1 MMKLTIKKFQEL
13 QAITTM
19 EMSEFDKAQK
29 LVECLTDKTTEQV
42 EAMPLH
48 KFDKLCKEL
57 KQLFD
62 INVEKL
68 QNSKPKA
75 LIVANGKP
83 YHLNFNI
90 MQHPFN
96 AGRYVE
102 IATFATDTIGNMHN
116 ILASMATPLKWSWR
130 KMKYVKLEFDATKH
144 EEYANDMLYA
154 DFEHAY
160 HASVFFYLVFM
171 HSIKSSKDYL
181 IAEMTMSGVKEE
193 MAVEYIET
201 LLKVLAG
208 CITAKWYQNLKQ
220 SL

>member
-1 MMKLTIKKFQEL
+1 MKLTIKKFQEL
-13 QAITTM
+13 QAITIM

-29 LVECLTDKTTEQV
+29 LVECLTDKSTDEV
-42 EAMPLH
+42 EAMPLQ

-57 KQLFD
+57 KKLFD
-62 INVEKL
+62 INIEKL

-90 MQHPFN
+90 MQPPFN

-102 IATFATDTIGNMHN
+102 VATFATDTIGNMHN
-116 ILASMATPLKWSWR
+116 ILASMVTPLKWNWL
-130 KMKYVKLEFDATKH
+130 KMRYVKLPYDATKH
-144 EEYANDMLYA
+144 EQYANDMLYA

-160 HASVFFYLVFM
+160 HASVFFYLVFTN
-171 HSIKSSKDYL
+171 SIRNSKGYL
-181 IAEMTMSGVKEE
+181 VAEMTMKGVEQE

-201 LLKVLAG
+201 LLKVLDG
-208 CITAKWYQNLKQ
+208 CITQRWYQNLKQ

>member
-13 QAITTM
+13 QAISSL
-19 EMSEFDKAQK
+19 EMPEFDKAQK
-29 LVECLTDKTTEQV
+29 LVECLTDKTTEEV
-42 EAMPLH
+42 EAMPLY

-57 KQLFD
+57 KQIFD
-62 INVEKL
+62 INIEKL

-130 KMKYVKLEFDATKH
+130 KMRYVVLQYDATKH
-144 EEYANDMLYA
+144 EQYANDMLYA

-160 HASVFFYLVFM
+160 HSSVFFYLVFI

-181 IAEMTMSGVKEE
+181 VAEMIMSGVSQEE
-193 MAVEYIET
+193 AVESIET
-201 LLKVLAG
+201 LLKVLYG
-208 CITAKWYQNLKQ
+208 CITQRWYQNLKQ
-220 SL
+220 YL

>member
-1 MMKLTIKKFQEL
+1 MKLTIKKFQEL
-13 QAITTM
+13 QAISTM
-19 EMSEFDKAQK
+19 EMPEFDKAQK
-29 LVECLTDKTTEQV
+29 LVECLTDKTTAEV
-42 EAMPLH
+42 EAMSMQ
-48 KFDKLCKEL
+48 KFEKLCKEL
-57 KQLFD
+57 KELFEV
-62 INVEKL
+62 NVEKL

-102 IATFATDTIGNMHN
+102 VATFANDTIGNLHN

-130 KMKYVKLEFDATKH
+130 KMRYVKLPYDATKH
-144 EEYANDMLYA
+144 EEYAADMLQA

-160 HASVFFYLVFM
+160 HASVFFYLVFIS
-171 HSIKSSKDYL
+171 SIKNSKDYL
-181 IAEMTMSGVKEE
+181 VAEMTMKGVKEE
-193 MAVEYIET
+193 LAVEYIET
-201 LLKVLAG
+201 LLRVLAG
-208 CITAKWYQNLKQ
+208 CITAKWFQNLKE

>member
-1 MMKLTIKKFQEL
+1 MKLTIKKFQEL
-13 QAITTM
+13 QAISTL
-19 EMSEFDKAQK
+19 EMPEFDKAQK
-29 LVECLTDKTTEQV
+29 LVECLTDKTTDEV
-42 EAMPLH
+42 EAMPLY

-57 KQLFD
+57 KELFD

-68 QNSKPKA
+68 QNTKPKA

-130 KMKYVKLEFDATKH
+130 KMRYVKMQYDATKH
-144 EEYANDMLYA
+144 EQYANDMLHA

-160 HASVFFYLVFM
+160 HSSVFFYLVFI

-181 IAEMTMSGVKEE
+181 VAEMMMAGVNQQE
-193 MAVEYIET
+193 AVESIET
-201 LLKVLAG
+201 LLKVLDG
-208 CITAKWYQNLKQ
+208 CITQRWYQNLKQ
-220 SL
+220 YL

>member
-13 QAITTM
+13 QAISTLDM
-19 EMSEFDKAQK
+19 PEFDKAQK
-29 LVECLTDKTTEQV
+29 LVECLTDKTTDEV
-42 EAMPLH
+42 EAMPLY

-57 KQLFD
+57 KELFD

-130 KMKYVKLEFDATKH
+130 KMRYVKMQYDATKH
-144 EEYANDMLYA
+144 EQYANDMLHA

-160 HASVFFYLVFM
+160 HSSVFFYLVFT
-171 HSIKSSKDYL
+171 HSIRSSKDYL
-181 IAEMTMSGVKEE
+181 VAEMMMAGVNQQE
-193 MAVEYIET
+193 AVESIET
-201 LLKVLAG
+201 LLKVLDG
-208 CITAKWYQNLKQ
+208 CITQRWYQNLKQ
-220 SL
+220 YL

>member
-1 MMKLTIKKFQEL
+1 MKLTIKKFQEL
-13 QAITTM
+13 QAISTM
-19 EMSEFDKAQK
+19 EMPEFDKAQK
-29 LVECLTDKTTEQV
+29 LVECLTDKTTAEV
-42 EAMPLH
+42 EAMSMQ
-48 KFDKLCKEL
+48 KFEKLCKEL
-57 KQLFD
+57 KELFEV
-62 INVEKL
+62 NVEKL

-102 IATFATDTIGNMHN
+102 VATFANDTIGNLHN

-130 KMKYVKLEFDATKH
+130 KMRYVKLPYDATKH
-144 EEYANDMLYA
+144 EEYAADMLQA

-160 HASVFFYLVFM
+160 HASVFFYLVFIS
-171 HSIKSSKDYL
+171 SIKNSKDYL
-181 IAEMTMSGVKEE
+181 VAEMTMKGVKEE
-193 MAVEYIET
+193 LAVEYIET
-201 LLKVLAG
+201 LLRVLGG
-208 CITAKWYQNLKQ
+208 CITAKWFQNLKE

>member
-1 MMKLTIKKFQEL
+1 MKLTIKKFQEL
-13 QAITTM
+13 QAISTLDM
-19 EMSEFDKAQK
+19 PEFDKAQK
-29 LVECLTDKTTEQV
+29 LVECLTDKTTDEV
-42 EAMPLH
+42 EAMPLY

-57 KQLFD
+57 KELFD

-130 KMKYVKLEFDATKH
+130 KMRYVKMQYDATKH
-144 EEYANDMLYA
+144 EQYANDMLHA

-160 HASVFFYLVFM
+160 HSSVFFYLVFI

-181 IAEMTMSGVKEE
+181 VAEMMMAGVNQQE
-193 MAVEYIET
+193 AVESIET
-201 LLKVLAG
+201 LLKVLDG
-208 CITAKWYQNLKQ
+208 CITQRWYQNLKQ
-220 SL
+220 YL

>member
-13 QAITTM
+13 HSITTM
-19 EMSEFDKAQK
+19 EMDEFDKSVK
-29 LVECLTDKTTEQV
+29 LVECLTDKTPEQV
-42 EAMPLH
+42 EAMPLK
-48 KFDKLCKEL
+48 KFESLCNDLNK
-57 KQLFD
+57 LFD
-62 INVEKL
+62 IKVEQL

-90 MQHPFN
+90 MQPPFN

-102 IATFATDTIGNMHN
+102 VATFATDTIGNMHN
-116 ILASMATPLKWSWR
+116 ILASMVTPLKWNWL
-130 KMKYVKLEFDATKH
+130 KMRYVKLPYDATKH
-144 EEYANDMLYA
+144 EQYANDMLHA

-160 HASVFFYLVFM
+160 HASVFFYLVFTN
-171 HSIKSSKDYL
+171 SIKNSKDYL
-181 IAEMTMSGVKEE
+181 VAEMTMKGVEQE

-201 LLKVLAG
+201 LLKVLDG
-208 CITAKWYQNLKQ
+208 CLTQRWYQNLKL